1 MMICEHKPE
10 VRCSVQ
16 VIVITVRPRLRVLMT
31 SSLTGPPRSLPLLSW
46 QFVVIQNPSFNKVVD
61 PVLTFARH
69 DTIHFYQ
76 VTILPILLDMD

>member
-1 MMICEHKPE
+1 
-10 VRCSVQ
+10 
-16 VIVITVRPRLRVLMT
+16 MT

-76 VTILPILLDMD
+76 VTSLTMLLDTHLLSKLRRALFAILK